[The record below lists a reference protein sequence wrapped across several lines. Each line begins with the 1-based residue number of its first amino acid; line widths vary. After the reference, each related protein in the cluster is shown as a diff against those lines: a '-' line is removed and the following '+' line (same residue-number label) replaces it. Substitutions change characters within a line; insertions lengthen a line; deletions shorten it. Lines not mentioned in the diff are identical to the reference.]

1 VSTETTGST
10 SQPEQEQS
18 DKLLLNIER
27 LTELTVKKLLNGD
40 RDKLLD
46 ASQHRLLTVVAMRCI
61 KLWKEL
67 RADER
72 GKKRL
77 QKQLEQLEK
86 ESLKDE
92 D

>member
-1 VSTETTGST
+1 M
-10 SQPEQEQS
+10 
-18 DKLLLNIER
+18 LLNIER